1 MRISSVQ
8 VKRHQLLVI
17 FETKKSAF
25 LQILH
30 HSSVS
35 WERTPLYF
43 LAATLYIFNKRSLSK
58 YTFGETWYEQS
69 KVWNLHFDGFLLSKS
84 FKVSAEKVKKSYFS
98 WHWRVMQSLKKN
110 LFVASNMAQ
119 GIWWIFFDG
128 LFLSKICKVWA
139 TKIQRSYLSRT
150 EQWWKIWIN
159 AFGFKNG
166 MRNWMN
172 FHWSTQK
179 SEKLKFDGP
188 FLSKA
193 SNISAR
199 KFHRN
204 YVPLHWRAMQNLKVN
219 YWLVAWKMTQHK
231 EFG

>member
-139 TKIQRSYLSRT
+139 TKIQRSYLSRHWT
-150 EQWWKIWIN
+150 VMKNLNKCFWFQKWHEELDELSLEHSKIWKIEVWWTFFVQSI
-159 AFGFKNG
+159 
-166 MRNWMN
+166 
-172 FHWSTQK
+172 
-179 SEKLKFDGP
+179 
-188 FLSKA
+188 
-193 SNISAR
+193 
-199 KFHRN
+199 
-204 YVPLHWRAMQNLKVN
+204 
-219 YWLVAWKMTQHK
+219 
-231 EFG
+231 